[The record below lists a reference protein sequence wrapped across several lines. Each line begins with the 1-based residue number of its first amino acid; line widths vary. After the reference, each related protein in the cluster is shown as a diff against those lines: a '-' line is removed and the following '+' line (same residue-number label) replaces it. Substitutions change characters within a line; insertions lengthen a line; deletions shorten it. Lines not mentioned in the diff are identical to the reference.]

1 MRKLIAAIAVVV
13 ASATLVACGGDDDGD
28 GGTPGGGATISKADF
43 IAQANEICAAGAAE
57 LATALGT
64 FGPDSSPE
72 DLQQA
77 FVDTVIPNIRGQVA
91 DIRALGFPAGDE
103 ATLGGI
109 FDQVEGVLDA
119 AAADPA
125 SMLDES
131 TDEFAEVN
139 TKLTDYGLA
148 TCGEA

>member
-1 MRKLIAAIAVVV
+1 MRKLIAAIAVLV
-13 ASATLVACGGDDDGD
+13 ASATLVACGGDDDG
-28 GGTPGGGATISKADF
+28 GGGAPGGTTIAKADF

-64 FGPDSSPE
+64 FGPDSSTE

-77 FVDTVIPNIRGQVA
+77 FVETVIPNIRGQVE

-103 ATLGGI
+103 TTLDGI

-119 AAADPA
+119 AASEPA
-125 SMLDES
+125 SMLDDS

-139 TKLTDYGLA
+139 TELTEYGLD